1 MAKEKLILI
10 PGMLCD
16 ERLWGHQVNGVAGLA
31 DATVWMPVGAESI
44 ADLAK
49 RLLAEAPE
57 RFALAGLSM
66 GGYIALEIAR
76 IAPERLTRLALMDTT
91 PLPDSP
97 ERTTFRRQTIER
109 AERGEFEAFYGE
121 MLLPRLIHTD
131 RLSDAALVATVRG
144 MAMSLGAGVFIQ
156 QTRAVMSRPNY
167 VAVLPGIR
175 CPTVVVCGKQ
185 DAICPVDDHRLMA
198 ETIPG
203 ASLVA
208 IDECGHLASIE
219 RPYAV
224 TSVLQYWLQ

>member
-16 ERLWGHQVNGVAGLA
+16 ERLWAFQVNGVAGLA
-31 DATVWMPVGAESI
+31 EAIVWMPVGAETI
-44 ADLAK
+44 PELAK

-66 GGYIALEIAR
+66 GGYLALEIAR
-76 IAPERLTRLALMDTT
+76 VAPERLTRVALIDTT
-91 PLPDSP
+91 PLPDSS
-97 ERTTFRRQTIER
+97 ERTAMRQKTIER

-131 RLSDAALVATVRG
+131 RLTDAALVATVRG
-144 MAMSLGAGVFIQ
+144 MAMSLGPKVFVQ
-156 QTRAVMSRPNY
+156 QTRAVMGRQNY
-167 VAVLPGIR
+167 VPVLPGIS

-185 DAICPVDDHRLMA
+185 DVICPVDDHRLMA
-198 ETIPG
+198 DTIPG
-203 ASLVA
+203 AKFVV

-219 RPYAV
+219 RPHAV

>member
-16 ERLWGHQVNGVAGLA
+16 ERLYAHQIDGVAERA
-31 DATVWMPVGAESI
+31 DATVWMPVGAETI

-49 RLLAEAPE
+49 QLLAEAPD

-76 IAPERLTRLALMDTT
+76 VAPERLTRLALMDTT

-97 ERTTFRRQTIER
+97 ERTAMRRQTIGR
-109 AERGEFEAFYGE
+109 AERGEFETFYGE

-131 RLSDAALVATVRG
+131 RLSDAALVGAVRG
-144 MAMSLGAGVFIQ
+144 MAMSLGPEVFIQ
-156 QTRAVMSRPNY
+156 QTRAVMSRQSY
-167 VAVLPGIR
+167 VPVLPGIR
-175 CPTVVVCGKQ
+175 CPTLVVCGKQ

-198 ETIPG
+198 ETILG
-203 ASLVA
+203 AKLVV

-219 RPYAV
+219 RPHAV

>member
-1 MAKEKLILI
+1 MANEKLILI

-16 ERLWGHQVNGVAGLA
+16 ERLYTHQVNGLAGLA
-31 DATVWMPVGAESI
+31 DSSVWMPLGAETI
-44 ADLAK
+44 PDLAK
-49 RLLAEAPE
+49 RLLAEAPD

-76 IAPERLTRLALMDTT
+76 VAPGRLTRLALMDTT

-97 ERTTFRRQTIER
+97 ERTAMRRQTIER

-131 RLSDAALVATVRG
+131 RLSDTALVGAVRG
-144 MAMSLGAGVFIQ
+144 MAMSLGADVFVQ
-156 QTRAVMSRPNY
+156 QTRAVMGRQSY
-167 VAVLPGIR
+167 VDVLKGIR

-198 ETIPG
+198 DTIPG
-203 ASLVA
+203 AKLVV

-219 RPYAV
+219 RPHAV

>member
-16 ERLWGHQVNGVAGLA
+16 ERLYAHQIDGVAERA
-31 DATVWMPVGAESI
+31 DATVWMPVGAETI

-49 RLLAEAPE
+49 QLLAEAPD

-76 IAPERLTRLALMDTT
+76 LAPERLTRLALMDTT

-97 ERTTFRRQTIER
+97 ERTAMRRQTIGR
-109 AERGEFEAFYGE
+109 AERGEFETFYGE

-131 RLSDAALVATVRG
+131 RLSDAALVGAVRG
-144 MAMSLGAGVFIQ
+144 MAMSLGPEVFIQ
-156 QTRAVMSRPNY
+156 QTRAVMSRQSY
-167 VAVLPGIR
+167 VPVLPGIR
-175 CPTVVVCGKQ
+175 CPTLVVCGKQ

-198 ETIPG
+198 ETILG
-203 ASLVA
+203 AKLVV

-219 RPYAV
+219 RPHAV